1 MFVVHM
7 LHFIGLICSCSVT
20 DFVFFRIMDALYERK
35 FPDRRITY
43 VLIFLVCIPIH
54 VMIAWLCIPI
64 LNLGYSMVILCG
76 LSFAL
81 YKPCGKNIL
90 VNSAIVIIYLAM
102 IDISVTAV
110 FSFLVDTSTFTAL
123 MQPKFY
129 LLSSVGNAI
138 VVICTNSLLIQVL
151 QHYQISR
158 ISKAL
163 HAYMIFLMVFEF
175 GIFLMFLKNEPYAG
189 SNWELLLLCI
199 GFLVL
204 DAGILYLYRKISEQA
219 KYEKKSLL
227 IEQQQ
232 EMTAKYYEDLQE
244 NYEKTQKILHDMKK
258 HLQTINELKQLDEET
273 QKEYREEFLKSI
285 EDIRLQ
291 FVCSDRILCAI
302 IWNKIQMCERN
313 GIDFDVSMQDIL
325 FDFMNKTEV
334 TALFANLID
343 NGIEACLASDREKKA
358 IFLRIHSFKEYV
370 VIKMKNTIGTPP
382 QMKNNRFISTK
393 LGHLGLGMSIMEEIA
408 EKYCGNINCDYS
420 EEYFETKIILLDG
433 NKE

>member
-1 MFVVHM
+1 
-7 LHFIGLICSCSVT
+7 
-20 DFVFFRIMDALYERK
+20 
-35 FPDRRITY
+35 
-43 VLIFLVCIPIH
+43 
-54 VMIAWLCIPI
+54 
-64 LNLGYSMVILCG
+64 
-76 LSFAL
+76 
-81 YKPCGKNIL
+81 
-90 VNSAIVIIYLAM
+90 
-102 IDISVTAV
+102 
-110 FSFLVDTSTFTAL
+110 
-123 MQPKFY
+123 
-129 LLSSVGNAI
+129 
-138 VVICTNSLLIQVL
+138 
-151 QHYQISR
+151 
-158 ISKAL
+158 
-163 HAYMIFLMVFEF
+163 MIFLMVFEF
-175 GIFLMFLKNEPYAG
+175 GIFLMFLKNEPHAG

-219 KYEKKSLL
+219 KNEKKSLL

-302 IWNKIQMCERN
+302 IWNKMQMCERN
-313 GIDFDVSMQDIL
+313 GIDFDVNMQDIL

-334 TALFANLID
+334 TALFANLLD
-343 NGIEACLASDREKKA
+343 NGIEACLASKREKKE
-358 IFLRIHSFKEYV
+358 IFLRIHGFKEYV

-382 QMKNNRFISTK
+382 QMKNNSFISTK

-408 EKYCGNINCDYS
+408 EKYCGNINYDYS
-420 EEYFETKIILLDG
+420 EKYFETKIILLAG

>member
-1 MFVVHM
+1 M
-7 LHFIGLICSCSVT
+7 LHFIGLICSCAVT

-35 FPDRRITY
+35 FPDRKIIY
-43 VLIFLVCIPIH
+43 VLILLVCIPIH
-54 VMIAWLCIPI
+54 VVIAWLCIPI

-81 YKPCGKNIL
+81 YKPCGKNIF
-90 VNSAIVIIYLAM
+90 VNSAVVIIYLAM

-110 FSFLVDTSTFTAL
+110 FSFFVNTSTFTAL

-129 LLSSVGNAI
+129 LMSSVGNAI
-138 VVICTNSLLIQVL
+138 VVICTNSLLIQIL

-163 HAYMIFLMVFEF
+163 HVYMIFLMIFEF
-175 GIFLMFLKNEPYAG
+175 GIFLVFLKNQPYAG

-219 KYEKKSLL
+219 KYEKRSLL

-258 HLQTINELKQLDEET
+258 HLQTINELKHLDEKT
-273 QKEYREEFLKSI
+273 QRDYQEELLKSI

-291 FVCSDRILCAI
+291 FVCNDRILCAI
-302 IWNKIQMCERN
+302 IWNKIQMCERY

-325 FDFMNKTEV
+325 FDFMNKTDV
-334 TALFANLID
+334 TALFANLLD
-343 NGIEACLASDREKKA
+343 NGIEACLASDRQKKE

-370 VIKMKNTIGTPP
+370 VIKMKNTLGKSP
-382 QMKNNRFISTK
+382 QMKSNRFISTK

-420 EEYFETKIILLDG
+420 EEYFETKIILLAG